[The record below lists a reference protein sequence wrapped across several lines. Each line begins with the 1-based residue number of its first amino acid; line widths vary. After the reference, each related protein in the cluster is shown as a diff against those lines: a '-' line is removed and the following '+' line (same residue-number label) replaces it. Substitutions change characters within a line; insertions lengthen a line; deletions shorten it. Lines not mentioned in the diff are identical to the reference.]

1 MQRPHNEGTVAQCSA
16 TSFSARYIRGKP
28 MQITV
33 VAVMCHALGAIS
45 QPVCREEIVVK
56 DDMPM
61 QACILAQP
69 ALAEWKEHSMFRGE
83 QWTVG
88 GIKCVPGDY
97 APKDRA

>member
-1 MQRPHNEGTVAQCSA
+1 
-16 TSFSARYIRGKP
+16 
-28 MQITV
+28 
-33 VAVMCHALGAIS
+33 MCHALGAIS
-45 QPVCREEIVVK
+45 QLVCREKIVVK

-61 QACILAQP
+61 QACFLSQP

-83 QWTVG
+83 QWTIS